1 MAPLMSTDN
10 PSPPVAEAP
19 APVSSS
25 VPEPVSDQQT
35 IDPEGLQAATPEQ
48 PADCEPVVEASAEA
62 PPDVENALLAES
74 AEVSSDSAPER
85 SRPQLNPT
93 LTEAM
98 RPIPT
103 LESGAPSAAP
113 ELEAAAEEAV
123 ALGHGIPLPTGEPV
137 EVPKADQLDEAL
149 EAELAAAMSGIQ
161 LPSPTAPVP
170 EGQEAPPQP
179 AEDSLPPGKKV
190 KGTVLAV
197 HGETILLDIGVRA
210 NGFLSTRSFEEG
222 KLPEVGASLDV
233 VVDKHDPAEGVI
245 HVRLG
250 KGGVSKPSGD
260 WNAVAVD
267 QVVDCMVT
275 KTNKGGLEVSISN
288 LRGFLPASQIDYGF
302 VNNMEQYVGQKLR
315 VKITEVNPQ
324 KRNLVV
330 SRRAFLE
337 IEKSARREQAWNE
350 VLVGEIRTGTVKTL
364 KDYGAFVDIGGVD
377 GLLHVGEMSW
387 TRVNHPKDLL
397 TVGQQIQVKILGID
411 RDKQKISLGMK
422 DLQNNPWANIE
433 DRYAPKT
440 VVHGKVTKI
449 TDFGAFVQL
458 EPGVEGLIHI
468 SELDHKRINRVT
480 DVLKVD
486 QEVDAQVLSV
496 DPSKKR
502 IALSVKAMVAK
513 PEREPR
519 PKDEDMAPSGG
530 TPYER
535 RRRGPLKGGG
545 TGSGGGLFG

>member
-1 MAPLMSTDN
+1 MAFLMSTDN
-10 PSPPVAEAP
+10 SSPSVAEAP
-19 APVSSS
+19 
-25 VPEPVSDQQT
+25 VPANPPASEQPSTEP
-35 IDPEGLQAATPEQ
+35 AAPEQ
-48 PADCEPVVEASAEA
+48 SVLDQAQADVEKAALAAPSAEPSAEA
-62 PPDVENALLAES
+62 APDR
-74 AEVSSDSAPER
+74 P
-85 SRPQLNPT
+85 RPQLNPT

-98 RPIPT
+98 RPVPT
-103 LESGAPSAAP
+103 LDSGHPSAAP
-113 ELEAAAEEAV
+113 EPEAAVAEAATAAMGMDV
-123 ALGHGIPLPTGEPV
+123 PMPGSHPV
-137 EVPKADQLDEAL
+137 EVPKADKLDEAL
-149 EAELAAAMSGIQ
+149 EAELAAAMSGVNI
-161 LPSPTAPVP
+161 PSPTAPVP
-170 EGQEAPPQP
+170 EGEEAPAQP

-190 KGTVLAV
+190 KGKVVAV
-197 HGETILLDIGVRA
+197 HGESILLDIGVRA
-210 NGFLSTRSFEEG
+210 NGFLSTRAFEEG
-222 KLPEVGASLDV
+222 KLPEVDATLDV

-245 HVRLG
+245 HVRLA
-250 KGGVSKPSGD
+250 KGGVSKPQGD

-330 SRRAFLE
+330 SRRSYLE
-337 IEKSARREQAWNE
+337 IEKAARREQAWNE
-350 VLVGEIRTGTVKTL
+350 LKVGETLQGTVKTL

-387 TRVNHPKDLL
+387 TRVNHPKDILS
-397 TVGQQIQVKILGID
+397 VGQQIQVKILGID
-411 RDKQKISLGMK
+411 REKQKISLGMK

-433 DRYAPKT
+433 DRYAPKA
-440 VVHGKVTKI
+440 VVHGKVTKV

-468 SELDHKRINRVT
+468 SELDHKRVMRVT

-486 QEVDAQVLSV
+486 QEVDVQVLSV
-496 DPSKKR
+496 DPAKKR
-502 IALSVKAMVAK
+502 IALSVKALTAR
-513 PEREPR
+513 PEHTREPR